1 MGTLRAAR
9 RTGFTLIET
18 LIATLILVTG
28 LVAVAGVF
36 FYGARTSAQ
45 VRRQTAATALLYTKM
60 EELKAERDLIPGK
73 YGDVLTVLPEGSY
86 MRSWEVT
93 DEMPRRITVIVYGK
107 AATRGSQYLE
117 LARATTLV
125 GQEF

>member
-1 MGTLRAAR
+1 MKHR
-9 RTGFTLIET
+9 RGFTLIET

-36 FYGARTSAQ
+36 FYGARTSARL
-45 VRRQTAATALLYTKM
+45 RRQTAATALLYTKM
-60 EELKAERDLIPGK
+60 EELKEARDLSPGK
-73 YGDVLTVLPEGSY
+73 YGEVLTIAPEGSY

-93 DEMPRRITVIVYGK
+93 EEMPRRITVIVYGK
-107 AATRGSQYLE
+107 AGTRGSPYTE

-125 GQEF
+125 GQGF